1 MNIKKILLGIAVLA
15 MVLLGMVFYCISKEH
30 PSESIIISEIC
41 SRNQRVIYD
50 KTGEYVDY
58 VELFNPTNYTIDISG
73 YMISDKETNDLA
85 QIIEDSCIESGEYKI
100 IYIYNFGISDNE
112 TIILSDRDGNEL
124 DRVKVPVLA
133 ADSAYTLDLSG
144 NKWRVMSATPARENV
159 ILKNSE
165 IIISGDIEKPFFSVE
180 PGFYDEAFYLEIDS
194 SEGTEVY
201 YTLDGTE
208 PDLDSLLYNGPIYIE
223 DVSYKENVYAAIDNI
238 STRDDA
244 YIPEHLIDKA
254 NVIRAIAVDNEKRE
268 KSSETIGSY
277 FVGYSEK
284 YGYNNLYT
292 LSIVMDPEDLYD
304 YEKGIYVTGKV
315 CDDNWDEEAAGNS
328 SSYKKT
334 ALANYK
340 KEGKGWR
347 RNANL
352 EVYGKDRQLAYKQLI
367 EFGIHGGWS
376 VAHNQK
382 SFNLYAMP
390 EKDGNEYLCE
400 GLLADKETTLMLR
413 AGGYRDLF
421 STKFR
426 DVLNHRLVENR
437 DIGILRAIPC
447 QVFLNGEYWG
457 LYNLQERIDGSYIEE
472 HYGIPKSNIV
482 MLKNKK
488 VVEGED
494 EDYQLYAEVVEFAEK
509 NDLSVTENYEVMKNY
524 IDIQSYI
531 DYYCFTIYVAN
542 CDSVVNN
549 YGLWRSKT
557 VKDTGY
563 CDGRWRWI
571 LYDTDDSAGMV
582 KLDTMTQAHVNSF
595 FDGYQSKSPMED
607 VLFTA
612 LFENEEF
619 RKQFADTF
627 IEMAETNFAPD
638 RVSSMI
644 DQLYMEYVEG
654 TVLSHQRYVSK
665 DYAEDQYWTDVYVV
679 RDFFARRQDYILD
692 YLYQTLAL
700 YN

>member
-1 MNIKKILLGIAVLA
+1 MNVKKVLLGIIALT
-15 MVLLGMVFYCISKEH
+15 MVLLGIFFCCTNKEYL
-30 PSESIIISEIC
+30 SESIVISEVC

-58 VELFNPTNYTIDISG
+58 IELFNPTKHTIDISG
-73 YMISDKETNDLA
+73 YMISDKETNEFA
-85 QIIEDSCIESGEYKI
+85 QIIEDSYIESGEYKI

-112 TIILSDRDGNEL
+112 TIKLSDRRGNEI
-124 DRVKVPVLA
+124 DRIKVPILA
-133 ADSAYTLDLSG
+133 ADSVYALDFSG
-144 NKWRVMSATPARENV
+144 NKWRVMPATPARENV
-159 ILKNSE
+159 VQENNE
-165 IIISGDIEKPFFSVE
+165 IIISENIEKPFFSVE

-194 SEGTEVY
+194 LDGTEVY

-208 PDLDSLLYNGPIYIE
+208 PNENSLLYSGPIYIE
-223 DVSYKENVYAAIDNI
+223 DVSYKENKYASIENI

-244 YIPEHLIDKA
+244 YVPENSIDKI
-254 NVIRAIAVDNEKRE
+254 NIVRAIAVNDETRE
-268 KSSETIGSY
+268 KSKETIGSY
-277 FVGYSEK
+277 FIGYESK
-284 YGYNNLYT
+284 YGYNDIYT
-292 LSIVMDPEDLYD
+292 ISIIMNPEDLYD

-315 CDDNWDEEAAGNS
+315 CDDNWDEEAAKNS

-352 EVYGKDRQLAYKQLI
+352 EVYGKNRKLEHEQFI
-367 EFGIHGGWS
+367 ELGIHGGWS

-390 EKDGNEYLCE
+390 EKDGIEYLCE
-400 GLLADKETTLMLR
+400 GLISNKETTLMLR

-426 DVLNHRLVENR
+426 DVLNHRLVEDRN
-437 DIGILRAIPC
+437 IGILRAIPC

-472 HYGIPKSNIV
+472 HYGIPKSNVV

-488 VVEGED
+488 VVEGE
-494 EDYQLYAEVVEFAEK
+494 EENYQLYAKVVEFAAN
-509 NDLSVTENYEVMKNY
+509 NDLSIAENYEIIKKY

-595 FDGYQSKSPMED
+595 TDGYQNASPFED
-607 VLFTA
+607 ELFSS

-619 RKQFADTF
+619 RNQFAETF
-627 IEMAETNFAPD
+627 LEMAEMNFEPD

-654 TVLSHQRYVSK
+654 TVLSHQRYISS
-665 DYAEDQYWTDVYVV
+665 DYAEDQYWSEVYVV

-692 YLYQTLAL
+692 YMYQTLEL